1 MDSDHSF
8 GTALTAVGPLVMSSS
23 KDVLTFEDLLE
34 LLETGKQLASQVSF
48 PELLDAILL
57 RAQQL
62 TDSPEASIFLYD
74 GKRDSLYFAA
84 ATGEEG
90 PMLMRE
96 FGEFSE
102 KRIPLQSK
110 AGIVFSTG
118 KSIIVDSLANDP
130 EHYKGVDEQTSKKT
144 ESMVCVPLAVA
155 DQTIGE
161 VRRIGAIQLLN
172 KRTGD
177 FTERDRVLLES
188 FADQAAV
195 AIRNAGVFRD
205 LLAHMGLYS
214 SRGAQEL
221 VDQLNA
227 PAHSETLTL
236 LFADM
241 RGFTQLCQVLIDAEQ
256 VQSLLSS
263 FLTTLTE
270 RILEHGGVV
279 NKFMGD
285 GVLAF
290 LRQGDGAARAVKC
303 AFEMIEKFGALRE
316 QWDGEH
322 NQDLSFLDIGFG
334 IVTDK
339 VMLGAIGS
347 GRVRDFTAIGPA
359 VNLAAAFEKKARGGM
374 RVLVNQA
381 TWMAVRSLVKEM
393 HGPMT
398 FELRKPDQQ
407 VAILYKMYHI
417 VSLKDAGDST
427 SLATQPRASSDLL
440 KIFLCHSS
448 ADKPAV
454 RKLYRRLVGDHFQ
467 PWLDEEDL
475 LPGQNWHDEIR
486 RAVHQT
492 DVVIVCLSKG
502 SITKTGFLNKELQ
515 YALDSEEKPEG
526 AIFIIPLQIE
536 PCEVPPRL
544 AKWQWVGLYDEKGYG
559 QLLKALEVR
568 STSLRN

>member
-1 MDSDHSF
+1 
-8 GTALTAVGPLVMSSS
+8 MSSS
-23 KDVLTFEDLLE
+23 KDILTFEDLIQ
-34 LLETGKQLASQVSF
+34 LLETGKQLASEVSF
-48 PELLDAILL
+48 PELLDTILM

-62 TDSPEASIFLYD
+62 TDSPEAAVFLHD
-74 GKRDSLYFAA
+74 PKRDSLYFAA

-102 KRIPLQSK
+102 NRIPLHSK
-110 AGIVFSTG
+110 AGVVFSTG

-130 EHYKGVDEQTSKKT
+130 EHFKGVDERTEKKT
-144 ESMVCVPLAVA
+144 KSMVCVPLAVA
-155 DQTIGE
+155 DPTIGK

-172 KRTGD
+172 KRSGD

-195 AIRNAGVFRD
+195 AIQNAGVFRD

-214 SRGAQEL
+214 SRGAQDL
-221 VDQLNA
+221 VNQLNA

-256 VQSLLSS
+256 VQKVLNSY
-263 FLTTLTE
+263 LTSVTE
-270 RILEHGGVV
+270 QILEHGGIV
-279 NKFMGD
+279 NKLIGD

-290 LRQGDGAARAVKC
+290 FRQGDGAERAVKC
-303 AFEMIEKFGALRE
+303 AFEMIEKFAALRR
-316 QWDGEH
+316 QWDSEH

-359 VNLAAAFEKKARGGM
+359 VNLAAAFEKEARGGV
-374 RVLVNQA
+374 RILVNQG
-381 TWMAVRSLVKEM
+381 TWMAVQSLVKEV

-398 FELRKPDQQ
+398 FELRKPDQH
-407 VAILYKMYHI
+407 VAIQYKMYHI
-417 VSLKDAGDST
+417 ISLKDADT
-427 SLATQPRASSDLL
+427 TPLAVQPCSSSDLL

-475 LPGQNWHDEIR
+475 LPGQNWHEEIR
-486 RAVHQT
+486 KAVRT
-492 DVVIVCLSKG
+492 TKVVIVCLSKEAVA
-502 SITKTGFLNKELQ
+502 KTGFLNRELQ
-515 YALDSEEKPEG
+515 YALDVAEEQPEG
-526 AIFIIPLQIE
+526 AIFIIPLRIE
-536 PCEVPPRL
+536 ECNVPDRL
-544 AKWQWVGLYDEKGYG
+544 AKWQWVNMYDEKGYER
-559 QLLKALEVR
+559 LLRALEAR
-568 STSLRN
+568 SNSLRNS